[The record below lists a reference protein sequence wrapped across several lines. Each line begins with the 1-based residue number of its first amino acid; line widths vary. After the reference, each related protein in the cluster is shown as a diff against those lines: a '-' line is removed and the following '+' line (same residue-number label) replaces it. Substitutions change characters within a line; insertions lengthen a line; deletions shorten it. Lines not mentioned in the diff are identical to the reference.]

1 MESVKLL
8 HIGRNCKHFIDIF
21 ADFRSFCCL
30 LPGGAVPFVASWRL
44 FAARDNLAV
53 SDLMA
58 MRWGNLAASLNWL
71 NRAADRFVRVNKS
84 YIVNVAAVGSFDSND
99 IYIGDTAIAIS
110 PILREAVVSRLMK

>member
-30 LPGGAVPFVASWRL
+30 LPGALSLFVASWRL

-71 NRAADRFVRVNKS
+71 NLAADRFVRVNKS

>member
-1 MESVKLL
+1 MQTFY
-8 HIGRNCKHFIDIF
+8 RY
-21 ADFRSFCCL
+21 FRR
-30 LPGGAVPFVASWRL
+30 LPVSLPSSAGGAVPFVASWRL

-58 MRWGNLAASLNWL
+58 MRWGNLAASLNGL

>member
-1 MESVKLL
+1 MQTFY
-8 HIGRNCKHFIDIF
+8 RY
-21 ADFRSFCCL
+21 FRR
-30 LPGGAVPFVASWRL
+30 LPVILPSSAGGAVPFVASWRL
-44 FAARDNLAV
+44 CVAARDNLAV